1 MGGRRF
7 PRREP
12 RTPPD
17 PTRKR
22 TRRGRGGYAKG
33 PGRLSLPAP
42 TPYDPGVA
50 HPTPG
55 TNPELT
61 VAIALATGVL
71 MQMVARHLRIPGIVL
86 LLLSGVLLG
95 PDGFGI
101 IDPAQI
107 EGIVHGLV
115 SFAVAVILF
124 EGGMNLN
131 LGRLRQEARVIRLLV
146 TTGALVTGIGG
157 TLVAKLILGWGWQL
171 SILFGSLV
179 IVTGPTVITPLLRR
193 IRVRANV
200 ETILE
205 AEGVLIDAVGAVL
218 AVVTLQIA
226 LQPSGS
232 SFLHG
237 LLGVA
242 GRLAVGA
249 GFGVAGGVF
258 LALLLRPR
266 KLVPEGLENIF
277 VLGTILF
284 LFQLSNSILGD
295 SGIGTVVVAGLVVG
309 NVRTRVSRDLLQF
322 KEQLTILFIGLL
334 FVLLAA
340 SVRLADVEALG
351 KRGILAVAAL
361 MFLVRPANIF
371 SAVIGSNLD
380 WRERAFLCWLAPRG
394 IVAAAVASLFAQ
406 TLRDAGLPGGDQLR
420 AMVFLVIAGTV
431 LVQGLTGG
439 LVARLLGLQR
449 PSEQGYVILGASAL
463 GRALGTALRGEDPAS
478 VVFMDSNAEAA
489 KNAQDAGFEVIVG
502 NALEEA
508 SMARA
513 QLDGRAACLAVTTNE
528 EINMLFARRATD
540 AFKVRALYVALQE
553 GRRSVTEEMVRTLG
567 ARVLFGRERDLE
579 LWDVRLRRRFAVPE
593 LWEIPRR
600 GEDRGTPEVSGEYAL
615 AAWSGSGRR
624 EDPELR
630 GTPEPIVAPGASA
643 GPGASGEAGASS
655 PAHLGAPR
663 EGESAD
669 VAGDGG
675 MTTCPDSM
683 LPLAIRK
690 GARWVP
696 FSRDVAGKRGDRAWF
711 AILLERREE
720 AEVWLR
726 ARGWVP
732 VGAEAERSAGWTLER
747 GAGRAGETGPGLV

>member
-1 MGGRRF
+1 M
-7 PRREP
+7 
-12 RTPPD
+12 
-17 PTRKR
+17 
-22 TRRGRGGYAKG
+22 
-33 PGRLSLPAP
+33 
-42 TPYDPGVA
+42 
-50 HPTPG
+50 
-55 TNPELT
+55 
-61 VAIALATGVL
+61 AIALAVGVL
-71 MQMVARHLRIPGIVL
+71 MQMAARHARLPGIVL
-86 LLLSGVLLG
+86 LLLAGVLLG

-101 IDPAQI
+101 IDPSRI

-131 LGRLRQEARVIRLLV
+131 LERLRREARVIRLLV

-157 TLVAKLILGWGWQL
+157 TLVAKLILGWDWQL

-218 AVVTLQIA
+218 AVVTLQVA

-232 SFLHG
+232 TFLQG

-242 GRLAVGA
+242 GRLAIGA
-249 GFGVAGGVF
+249 GFGVVGGVF

-266 KLVPEGLENIF
+266 KVVPEGLENIF
-277 VLGTILF
+277 VLGTVLF
-284 LFQLSNSILGD
+284 LFQLSNAILGD

-322 KEQLTILFIGLL
+322 KEQLTLLFIGLL

-340 SVRLADVEALG
+340 SVRLAEVEALG

-361 MFLVRPANIF
+361 MFLVRPANIL

-406 TLRDAGLPGGDQLR
+406 TLRDAGIPGGDQLR

-439 LVARLLGLQR
+439 LVARLLGLRR
-449 PSEQGYVILGASAL
+449 PSEQGYVILGAGAV
-463 GRALGTALRGEDPAS
+463 GRALGAALRGDEAAPI
-478 VVFMDSNAEAA
+478 VFLDSNSEAGQSA
-489 KNAQDAGFEVIVG
+489 KEAGFEVIVG
-502 NALEEA
+502 NALEES

-513 QLDGRAACLAVTTNE
+513 QLDSRAGCLAVTTNE

-579 LWDVRLRRRFAVPE
+579 LWDVRLRRGLAEPE
-593 LWEIPRR
+593 LWEMPRR
-600 GEDRGTPEVSGEYAL
+600 VDDRSPVEVSGEYTF
-615 AAWSGSGRR
+615 AAWAGSGRHD
-624 EDPELR
+624 ESALPQGAGSVAGVTPVADPAQ
-630 GTPEPIVAPGASA
+630 TA
-643 GPGASGEAGASS
+643 GPSVDADAETEATGALVDNS
-655 PAHLGAPR
+655 
-663 EGESAD
+663 
-669 VAGDGG
+669 VA
-675 MTTCPDSM
+675 TCPESI

-690 GARWVP
+690 GSRWLP
-696 FSRDVAGKRGDRAWF
+696 FSREIVGKRGDRAWF
-711 AILLERREE
+711 AIHLERRDE
-720 AEVWLR
+720 AEAWLR

-732 VGAEAERSAGWTLER
+732 VVPDGE
-747 GAGRAGETGPGLV
+747 RAGERSGPSPV